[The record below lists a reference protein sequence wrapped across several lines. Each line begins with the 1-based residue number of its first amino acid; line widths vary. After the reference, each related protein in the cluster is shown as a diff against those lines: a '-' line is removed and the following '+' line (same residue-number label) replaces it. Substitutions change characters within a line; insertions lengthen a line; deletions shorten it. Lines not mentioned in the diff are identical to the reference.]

1 MTGSSN
7 SQPNALQAIGRQIQV
22 RWNIERKDITT
33 EDGKIVENWN
43 YDYTNVNSQDL
54 AAIVAGVIRSRY
66 TQDEAEAILANY
78 AQRKDI
84 SEYLKFQ
91 EWRNLAKSVAS
102 GKTLKA
108 DLIEHYERQ
117 LIRIK
122 MPLSF
127 ALSGGKYEVLADRV
141 MKLMCPYEITV
152 ENGIEMVTTWL
163 GYIEPEHQHIQTDPE
178 LEIGIIKP
186 LNEEV

>member
-1 MTGSSN
+1 MTGSSS

-33 EDGKIVENWN
+33 EDGKVIENWK
-43 YDYTNVNSQDL
+43 YEYTNINSQDL
-54 AAIVAGVIRSRY
+54 SAIIAGVIRSRY

-91 EWRNLAKSVAS
+91 EWRNLAKSVAA
-102 GKTLKA
+102 GKTLKEE
-108 DLIEHYERQ
+108 LVEHYEKQ
-117 LIRIK
+117 LIRVK
-122 MPLSF
+122 MPLAF
-127 ALSGGKYEVLADRV
+127 VLSSGKYEVLADRV
-141 MKLMCPYEITV
+141 MKLMCPYEISIENSIEIVTV
-152 ENGIEMVTTWL
+152 WL
-163 GYIEPEHQHIQTDPE
+163 GYIEPEHQHIQTDPD
-178 LEIGIIKP
+178 LEIEIIKP